1 MLRQCRK
8 HGHFSGANCPV
19 CNEEGKFIMSDRESN
34 SLGRMLALVLRHAP
48 EKFNV
53 EMDIN
58 GWVNSR
64 ELSESIAKQRRNFH
78 WLRAWHF
85 EAIANADV
93 KGRYQ
98 VEGEMMRATYG
109 HSVEL
114 ELDLPTDNIPESL
127 YYPSEEEQIS
137 TLKEFGILAGDR
149 NHVHLSKTIVNA
161 LEAGHVRISRPS
173 IVEIDTV
180 RAIADGHII
189 YRAGTTVYLVDEIPG
204 EYLYQVESD
213 DPSIEET
220 FAQWGRE
227 EAEAEVAEAAAAA
240 EAASEEE

>member
-1 MLRQCRK
+1 
-8 HGHFSGANCPV
+8 
-19 CNEEGKFIMSDRESN
+19 
-34 SLGRMLALVLRHAP
+34 
-48 EKFNV
+48 
-53 EMDIN
+53 
-58 GWVNSR
+58 
-64 ELSESIAKQRRNFH
+64 
-78 WLRAWHF
+78 LRAWHF